1 MTLNEFGLELMTIV
15 KRQEK
20 NTAILRKAEVVNEKA
35 WAVAGIIG
43 DPRDIDLDNLPTLAE
58 VNARR
63 GYAEAPQ

>member
-1 MTLNEFGLELMTIV
+1 MTLNELGLELMTIV

-20 NTAILRKAEVVNEKA
+20 NSAILRQAEVVSEKA
-35 WAVAGIIG
+35 WAVAEIIG